1 MSGIDVAP
9 RITVAPG
16 INIALTQITVNLNVL
31 YICKGKKEK
40 HSKKESIKKLINV
53 TTFDKDIALGKNPN
67 VYSGF

>member
-1 MSGIDVAP
+1 M
-9 RITVAPG
+9 
-16 INIALTQITVNLNVL
+16 
-31 YICKGKKEK
+31 KKRT